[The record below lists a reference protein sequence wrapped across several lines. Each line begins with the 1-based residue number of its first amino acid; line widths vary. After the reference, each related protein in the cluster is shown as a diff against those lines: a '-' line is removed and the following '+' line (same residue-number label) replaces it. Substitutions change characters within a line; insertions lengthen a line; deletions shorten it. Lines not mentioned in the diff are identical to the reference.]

1 MMLKYKVGD
10 LIQAAVDGEVNVI
23 AHCANCFNTMKSGIA
38 PQIVKMFPEAGE
50 VDQETVKGDITKFGS
65 ATAAYDEFHNVLVVN
80 LYGQYNYGRAKGRV
94 YVEYDMLRKSF
105 GEMRSYMHY
114 VKPNTGHRIGL
125 PKLAA
130 GLSGGDWSIIEQ
142 IIKDELTAYNYD
154 VTIYVL
160 DENEIPNRSSEI

>member
-1 MMLKYKVGD
+1 MLKYKVGD

-50 VDQETVKGDITKFGS
+50 VDQSTVKGDRSKLGHAS
-65 ATAAYDEFHNVLVVN
+65 AAYDEDHNVLVVN
-80 LYGQYNYGRAKGRV
+80 LYGQYYYGREEGRV
-94 YVEYDMLRKSF
+94 YIEYDMLRKSF
-105 GEMRSYMHY
+105 GIMRDYMY
-114 VKPNTGHRIGL
+114 KVNNRKIGL
-125 PKLAA
+125 PKLGSKLA
-130 GLSGGDWSIIEQ
+130 GGDWNIIEQ

-160 DENEIPNRSSEI
+160 SEDDIPKEG

>member
-1 MMLKYKVGD
+1 MLKYKVGD

-50 VDQETVKGDITKFGS
+50 VDKNTVKGDRRKLGNAS
-65 ATAAYDEFHNVLVVN
+65 AAYDEFHNVLVVN
-80 LYGQYNYGRAKGRV
+80 LYGQYYYGYTKGKT
-94 YVEYDMLRKSF
+94 YVDYEALRDSF
-105 GEMRSYMHY
+105 GVMRNFMSQAIRS
-114 VKPNTGHRIGL
+114 PRIGL
-125 PKLAA
+125 PKLGS
-130 GLSGGDWSIIEQ
+130 GLAQGDWSIIEQ

-160 DENEIPNRSSEI
+160 SEDEIPKEG